1 MLDYTHCLILAQS
14 ALVFFYI
21 FLKGKKERR
30 QLWRFSGHSNHVLFL
45 AEASCWWGCF
55 HYSHLSS
62 FKEGKLTIFE
72 YVGEMLLLDYITFV
86 IMEGGLCDYVAFLID
101 KIISF
106 RLFFSHGQNLLCR
119 LFLIDK
125 IFSM

>member
-1 MLDYTHCLILAQS
+1 LLLLVSCIVVALLFYVLLLLLLLLLLLMLDYTHCLILAQS

-62 FKEGKLTIFE
+62 FKEGKLTERLKKKIFE
-72 YVGEMLLLDYITFV
+72 
-86 IMEGGLCDYVAFLID
+86 
-101 KIISF
+101 
-106 RLFFSHGQNLLCR
+106 
-119 LFLIDK
+119 
-125 IFSM
+125 